1 MDFLQSYVNDLTDHI
16 QVLVQTIEDLQRG
29 AGQNHDRVLAVRF
42 YKWLYL
48 DTDVT
53 APGAFFFLAQN
64 GLTRGDYPWQ

>member
-42 YKWLYL
+42 YKWLHL

-53 APGAFFFLAQN
+53 APSAFFSLAQN
-64 GLTRGDYPWQ
+64 GLTRGD